1 MRAFRSIHTRRHVS
15 VRSHVHVRAAF
26 ASGIIACMT
35 LLSLTGCT
43 SQVPASTPAGSP
55 AESSTSSEATTT
67 QEDSLYTP
75 TYIPNGAEIAVIKTN
90 KGIIKV
96 QLYGTDAPVNTANF
110 IELAQKGFYDNV
122 KFHRLEPGFV
132 IQGGDP
138 QSAEFS
144 SKEVAELVAKQ
155 KTGATGSGQPIL
167 GTGGPGYSIKG
178 EFDPNNVAHPHV
190 DGSLAMARSQSPDS
204 AGSQFYF
211 TLGPQSFLDGKYT
224 VFGDTT
230 SGLSVVHELEVGDV
244 IESVTIDNATK

>member
-1 MRAFRSIHTRRHVS
+1 MVC
-15 VRSHVHVRAAF
+15 AA
-26 ASGIIACMT
+26 
-35 LLSLTGCT
+35 LLALSGCT
-43 SQVPASTPAGSP
+43 SQVPTSTPADSP
-55 AESSTSSEATTT
+55 VESSTSAEATTT

-75 TYIPNGAEIAVIKTN
+75 TYVPNGAEIAVIKTN

-96 QLYGTDAPVNTANF
+96 QLHGKDAPVNTANF

-138 QSAEFS
+138 QSVDLS
-144 SKEVAELVAKQ
+144 SEEVAELVAKQ
-155 KTGATGSGQPIL
+155 KTGSGGPGQPIL
-167 GTGGPGYSIKG
+167 GTGGPGYNIKG

-211 TLGPQSFLDGKYT
+211 TLGPQACLDGKYT

-230 SGLSVVHELEVGDV
+230 AGLSVVHELEVGDV